1 MLSYLAEERTVA
13 AGLLVGKVAA
23 SAQKPVHV
31 WRLARVL
38 YEPWLGWLLMGLS
51 PSLSARLFEWI
62 SSFTKA
68 DSGDDH
74 VPLYPKGSQAP
85 SSQ

>member
-1 MLSYLAEERTVA
+1 M
-13 AGLLVGKVAA
+13 AA
-23 SAQKPVHV
+23 SAQDAVHV
-31 WRLARVL
+31 WRLWREL
-38 YEPWLGWLLMGLS
+38 YAPRRCWLLMGLS

-68 DSGDDH
+68 DSADDH

>member
-1 MLSYLAEERTVA
+1 MCGEYRAYCTPHGCVGCSRVYLS
-13 AGLLVGKVAA
+13 
-23 SAQKPVHV
+23 
-31 WRLARVL
+31 
-38 YEPWLGWLLMGLS
+38 
-51 PSLSARLFEWI
+51 SLSARLFEWI